1 MSPREQA
8 RRERAR
14 LYASARWKALRK
26 QHLKAQPLCVHC
38 GKRGTVA
45 DHVQG
50 HLGNWLARFFDA
62 SGLQTLCW
70 PCHSSKT
77 AGAESTANGARTLQL
92 RALGRVAR
100 GGGDVPSY
108 SEASLSTHKG
118 ISHTQGKGQIG
129 HRVAAALQARY
140 RTTADPA
147 AIAPEGHP
155 TEKE

>member
-8 RRERAR
+8 RKERAR

-50 HLGNWLARFFDA
+50 HLGNWLARFFDPA
-62 SGLQTLCW
+62 GLQTLCW

-77 AGAESTANGARTLQL
+77 AGSESTASGARTLQL

-108 SEASLSTHKG
+108 SEASLSTRTG
-118 ISHTQGKGQIG
+118 TA
-129 HRVAAALQARY
+129 RDTAASKPSAR
-140 RTTADPA
+140 DQLA
-147 AIAPEGHP
+147 ARLIQRM
-155 TEKE
+155 KERKPSDA